1 MMPSMTQ
8 KLLFFA
14 VFASVALFAVNARMT
29 TAQPPQ
35 ERFPARGVGASEETL
50 HSTFATYWEWK
61 LTTQPELATRFGRPE
76 FNDRWRDL
84 SKRGRDRVRERRKEF
99 LQQMVYIASGN
110 LTGADRLSASLL
122 QWELR
127 NDLDMEAYRN
137 LVSGV
142 SQQGGQHSDVLS
154 VIDQMPARTI
164 RDYENIVARL
174 NAVPVLVDQYLAL
187 LREQIAARTTQP
199 QIVVDLVVEQVA
211 AQRKMPVGQ
220 TPLLAA
226 FQRFPREIGAADQK
240 RLLSA
245 ATTAYEQK
253 FVPAWTRLETFL
265 RETYRRSARAGIAVT
280 TLPGGRALY
289 EAAVRF
295 HTTTS
300 MTPEEIHR
308 LGLSEVARI
317 EQEMEKVARADGFTG
332 PVTAYETSLGNRPG
346 MRFTSQQEM
355 LDYARDILARVQP
368 AMPRLFKRL
377 PKMPVNIRPI
387 PPDREA
393 STASNYEAGTTD
405 GARPAWFNMNT
416 YRPQDQF
423 KYDIEALVLHEA
435 VPGHH
440 LQTALAREIEN
451 LPEFQRAFSTTAFGE
466 GWALYAESLGA
477 ELGGVVYRDP
487 PSRMGQ
493 LANEQFRAVRLVV
506 DTGMHAMGWSR
517 DRAREYFKLHVPAQS
532 LAEIDRYIAWPG
544 QALAYKVG
552 QLKIQDL
559 RQRAQKAMGPK
570 FDVREFHDAVLRNGR
585 LPLDLL
591 EEQVNAYVKGT
602 P

>member
-1 MMPSMTQ
+1 
-8 KLLFFA
+8 
-14 VFASVALFAVNARMT
+14 
-29 TAQPPQ
+29 
-35 ERFPARGVGASEETL
+35 
-50 HSTFATYWEWK
+50 
-61 LTTQPELATRFGRPE
+61 
-76 FNDRWRDL
+76 
-84 SKRGRDRVRERRKEF
+84 
-99 LQQMVYIASGN
+99 
-110 LTGADRLSASLL
+110 
-122 QWELR
+122 
-127 NDLDMEAYRN
+127 
-137 LVSGV
+137 
-142 SQQGGQHSDVLS
+142 
-154 VIDQMPARTI
+154 VIDQMPARTS

-174 NAVPVLVDQYLAL
+174 NAVPALVDQYVAL

-199 QIVVDLVVEQVA
+199 QIVVDLVLEQVA
-211 AQRKMPVGQ
+211 AQRQMPAGQ
-220 TPLLAA
+220 TPVLAA
-226 FQRFPREIGAADQK
+226 FQRFPKEIAPADQK
-240 RLLSA
+240 RLLNA

-265 RETYRRSARAGIAVT
+265 RGTYRRSARPAIAVT
-280 TLPGGRALY
+280 SLPGGRALY

-300 MTPEEIHR
+300 MTPEDIHR
-308 LGLSEVARI
+308 LGLNEVARI
-317 EQEMEKVARADGFTG
+317 EQEMGKIARADGFTG
-332 PVTAYETSLGNRPG
+332 PATAYETSLGNRSG

-368 AMPRLFKRL
+368 AMPKLFKRL

-405 GARPAWFNMNT
+405 GTRPAWFNMNT
-416 YRPQDQF
+416 YRPQEQF

-517 DRAREYFKLHVPAQS
+517 DRAREYFTLHVPAQS

-552 QLKIQDL
+552 QLKIQEL

-570 FDVREFHDAVLRNGR
+570 FDVRDFHDVVLRNGR

-591 EEQVNAYVKGT
+591 DEQVNAYISGN
-602 P
+602 

>member
-1 MMPSMTQ
+1 MAVKVIVVAVLAS
-8 KLLFFA
+8 FA
-14 VFASVALFAVNARMT
+14 VFAVNARVT
-29 TAQPPQ
+29 TAQQAQ
-35 ERFPARGVGASEETL
+35 ERFPARGVGASEESL
-50 HSTFATYWEWK
+50 HSTFDTYWEWK
-61 LTTQPELATRFGRPE
+61 LATQPELATRFGRAE

-84 SKRGRDRVRERRKEF
+84 SKPARDRVRNRRKEF
-99 LQQMVYIASGN
+99 LQQMTYIASGN
-110 LTGADRLSASLL
+110 LTDADRLSASLML
-122 QWELR
+122 WELR
-127 NDLDMEAYRN
+127 NDLEMEAYRD

-142 SQQGGQHSDVLS
+142 NQLSGQHSEVFS
-154 VIDQMPARTI
+154 VIDQMPARSV
-164 RDYENIVARL
+164 RDYENILARL
-174 NAVPVLVDQYLAL
+174 NAVPALVDQYVAL
-187 LREQIAARTTQP
+187 LREQMAARTTQP
-199 QIVVDLVVEQVA
+199 QIVVDLVLDQIA
-211 AQRKMPVGQ
+211 AQRAMSAAQ
-220 TPLLAA
+220 TPLLGA
-226 FQRFPREIGAADQK
+226 FHRFPKEIAPADQK
-240 RLLSA
+240 RLLSS
-245 ATTAYEQK
+245 ATTAYEQR
-253 FVPAWTRLETFL
+253 FVPAWTRLATFL
-265 RETYRRSARAGIAVT
+265 RGTYRRSARASIAVT
-280 TLPGGRALY
+280 SLPRGRALY

-300 MTPEEIHR
+300 MKPEEIHR

-332 PVTAYETSLGNRPG
+332 PVTAYEQSLASRSG

-355 LDYARDILARVQP
+355 LDFAREILARVQP
-368 AMPRLFKRL
+368 TMPKLFKRL

-405 GARPAWFNMNT
+405 GTRPAWFNMNT
-416 YRPQDQF
+416 YRPQEQF

-451 LPEFQRAFSTTAFGE
+451 LPQFQRAFSTTAFGE

-506 DTGMHAMGWSR
+506 DTGMHVMGWSR
-517 DRAREYFKLHVPAQS
+517 ERAREYFKLHVPAQS

-552 QLKIQDL
+552 QLKIQEL
-559 RQRAQKAMGPK
+559 RQRAQKELGPR
-570 FDVREFHDAVLRNGR
+570 FDVRDFHDVVLRNGR
-585 LPLDLL
+585 LPLDVL
-591 EEQVNAYVKGT
+591 EEQVTEYIRTTRTN
-602 P
+602 